1 MDIANVSANGL
12 VNAALTQQQVST
24 QQQASISMFK
34 KALDTQTQSAL
45 ALIESIPQTASTQS
59 LPDNLGKNINTTA

>member
-12 VNAALTQQQVST
+12 VNAALVQQQVST

-45 ALIESIPQTASTQS
+45 TLIESIPQTASTQS
-59 LPDNLGKNINTTA
+59 LPENLGKNINTTA